1 MLRCGTVLIM
11 FGQAV
16 KLIGFEGENTI
27 EPGPAVYCR
36 CPWYRFRGAAW
47 PRVLTSWSVLAFARR
62 ASTPAAAPPR
72 TRGRTSP
79 GRRSRTCNMTL
90 HDITWHYM
98 TYHDITWRNRTCHD
112 EPLGD
117 IVDHGAGLVSGTQ
130 DLVVQGPRLSVNII
144 LK

>member
-36 CPWYRFRGAAW
+36 CPWYRFRGAAR

-62 ASTPAAAPPR
+62 SLLQQLR
-72 TRGRTSP
+72 RRGP
-79 GRRSRTCNMTL
+79 EGR
-90 HDITWHYM
+90 HYGA
-98 TYHDITWRNRTCHD
+98 DGA
-112 EPLGD
+112 EP
-117 IVDHGAGLVSGTQ
+117 VT
-130 DLVVQGPRLSVNII
+130 
-144 LK
+144 